1 MPKIMK
7 VLKSSLLFVFLLAFS
22 NFAALAQNTGGAK
35 GKVRTEGGDGLLGAT
50 VTARQE
56 GNDIKSAK
64 TDSKGNFELKGL
76 KPGLYNFVFERNG
89 YSTGVKYNIEI
100 KKDKDVNLGDRLVLT
115 VDKGTQV
122 IINGSVYNQAG
133 FGIYGAKIEIEKIL
147 ADGKT
152 KKISSGYS
160 SEFGEFN
167 FRFSEGTARLR
178 VTASAKGVSA
188 SKEVQVDNP
197 AVYRLAITLE
207 MPTKDN

>member
-7 VLKSSLLFVFLLAFS
+7 FLKSFVLFVFLLAFS
-22 NFAALAQNTGGAK
+22 SFAAFAQNTGGAK
-35 GKVRTEGGDGLLGAT
+35 GKVRTSRGDGLSGAT
-50 VTARQE
+50 VTARQD
-56 GNDIKSAK
+56 GNDVKSAK

-89 YSTGVKYNIEI
+89 YGTGVKYNIEI
-100 KKDKDVNLGDRLVLT
+100 KKDKDVNLGDRLILT

-133 FGIYGAKIEIEKIL
+133 FGIYGAKIEIERISE
-147 ADGKT
+147 DGKARKVT
-152 KKISSGYS
+152 SGYS

-167 FRFSEGTARLR
+167 FRFSEGAARLR

-188 SKEVQVDNP
+188 SKELQVDNP
-197 AVYRLAITLE
+197 AVYRVAITLNLE
-207 MPTKDN
+207 K

>member
-22 NFAALAQNTGGAK
+22 SFAAFAQNTGGAK
-35 GKVRTEGGDGLLGAT
+35 GKVRTSRGDGLSGAT
-50 VTARQE
+50 VTARQDSE
-56 GNDIKSAK
+56 DVKSVKSDA
-64 TDSKGNFELKGL
+64 KGNFALKGL
-76 KPGLYNFVFERNG
+76 KPGLYNFVFEKNG
-89 YSTGVKYNIEI
+89 FSTGVKYNVEI
-100 KKDKDVNLGDRLVLT
+100 KKDKEVNLGDRLVLT

-133 FGIYGAKIEIEKIL
+133 FGIYGAKIEIEKIS

-152 KKISSGYS
+152 RKVSSGYS

-167 FRFSEGTARLR
+167 FRFSEGAARLR

-188 SKEVQVDNP
+188 SKEIEVDNP
-197 AVYRLAITLE
+197 AVYRVAITL
-207 MPTKDN
+207 KVNSDQ

>member
-7 VLKSSLLFVFLLAFS
+7 FLKNSVLFAFLLSFS
-22 NFAALAQNTGGAK
+22 SFAAFAQNTGGAK
-35 GKVRTEGGDGLLGAT
+35 GKVRTSRGDGLSGAT
-50 VTARQE
+50 ITARQGGE
-56 GNDIKSAK
+56 DVKSAK

-76 KPGLYNFVFERNG
+76 KPGLYNFIFERNG
-89 YSTGVKYNIEI
+89 YSSGVKYNVEI

-133 FGIYGAKIEIEKIL
+133 FGIYGAKIEIERISE
-147 ADGKT
+147 DGKA
-152 KKISSGYS
+152 KKVSSGYS

-167 FRFSEGTARLR
+167 FRFSEGAARLR

-197 AVYRLAITLE
+197 AVYRVAITL
-207 MPTKDN
+207 KLNNDQK